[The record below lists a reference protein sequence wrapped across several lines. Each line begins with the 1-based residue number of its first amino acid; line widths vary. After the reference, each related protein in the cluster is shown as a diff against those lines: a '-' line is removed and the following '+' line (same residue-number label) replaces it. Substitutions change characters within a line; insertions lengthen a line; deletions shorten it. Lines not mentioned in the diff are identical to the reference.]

1 MCEKTRQRLE
11 KLRTIKG
18 VMTSGAKEGFC
29 IMLEEIEK
37 TNQAISEI
45 KAAQTQ
51 QAERTTAIENG
62 LGEVLKVVNGLN
74 EKLTTNQIEDK
85 AAVMT
90 FLQKVAS
97 TKTGKTLLIFLF
109 VFSGLAF
116 AYMIEHGV
124 FEFVAK
130 IFT

>member
-1 MCEKTRQRLE
+1 MCEKTRLRLE
-11 KLRTIKG
+11 KIRTVKG
-18 VMTSGAKEGFC
+18 AMTSGSREGFV

-45 KAAQTQ
+45 KIAQTQ

-62 LGEVLKVVNGLN
+62 LGEVLKVVNNLN
-74 EKLTTNQIEDK
+74 DKLTQNQIEDK

-90 FLQKVAS
+90 FLQKVIS
-97 TKTGKTLLIFLF
+97 TKSGKVFIIFLF

-130 IFT
+130 IFA